1 MKKIDCLSVQLWYLA
16 RALEISP
23 CFDTSIYARW
33 ALNNVTNEMMKGII
47 HWRNELVEK
56 IKQKHIQIKLW
67 SQTIIALVF
76 DHSFFDI
83 YFFSKNN
90 L

>member
-1 MKKIDCLSVQLWYLA
+1 MKKTDCLSVQLWYLA

-33 ALNNVTNEMMKGII
+33 AWNNVTNEMMKGII

-76 DHSFFDI
+76 EHIFFRYI
-83 YFFSKNN
+83 FF
-90 L
+90 